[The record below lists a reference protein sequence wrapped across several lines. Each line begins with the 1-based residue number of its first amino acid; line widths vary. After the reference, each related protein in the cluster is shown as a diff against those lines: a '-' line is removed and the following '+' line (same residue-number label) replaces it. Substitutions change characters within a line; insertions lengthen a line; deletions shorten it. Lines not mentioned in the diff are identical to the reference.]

1 MDVTETIREP
11 RAGEREH
18 LVQFY
23 ERDDFLLSTLRD
35 FIGAGLRSG
44 EVGIVL
50 ATREHLAGLAE
61 RLQADGLDVTALTD
75 SRQYVPLDAAELL
88 NAIMRD
94 GAPQPDRFAAI
105 VGEIVARAAEG
116 ERRVRIFGE
125 LVALL
130 WAEEKYAGALAL
142 ENLWNE
148 LRQTHS
154 FTLLCG
160 YPLSS
165 FGGEALAEPLSEV
178 CAEHSRVIP
187 AESYTALPSPEER
200 LRAIALLQQKA
211 GSLQAEIAERKRVE
225 DALERT
231 LRLQE
236 ESLSAIAHDLRTPLA
251 VLHGQVQLLRRRAAR
266 GGLDEE
272 TILQGLEQIEGKSR
286 NMAQLINELV
296 AVARQSAAEEQPPD
310 KSAPSMNGRR
320 G

>member
-1 MDVTETIREP
+1 
-11 RAGEREH
+11 
-18 LVQFY
+18 
-23 ERDDFLLSTLRD
+23 
-35 FIGAGLRSG
+35 
-44 EVGIVL
+44 
-50 ATREHLAGLAE
+50 
-61 RLQADGLDVTALTD
+61 
-75 SRQYVPLDAAELL
+75 VPLDAAELL

-94 GAPQPDRFAAI
+94 GAPQPDCFAAI